1 MLLILGAVLP
11 YNLFVPEQI
20 IPSPITDE
28 LRTSYLDYAMSVI
41 AGRALPDVRDGL
53 KPVQRRILFALR
65 ELGLTPDKPFR
76 KSATVVGEVIGKY
89 HPHGDAAVYDAL
101 VRMAQDFSLR
111 YPLVQGQGNFGSIDG
126 DPPAAY
132 RYTEARLSRVATEL
146 LSDIDQET
154 VDFVPNFDGRLQE
167 PVVLP
172 SGFPNLLA
180 NGSSGIA
187 VGMAT
192 NIPPHNISEL
202 VDGFVALIDD
212 PELHEEKLLSIVKGP
227 DFPTGGVILGD
238 KGIKEAYLTGKG
250 RVVVRARYRIEEKPK
265 KPLEIV
271 FTEIP
276 YMVNKT
282 AIIEQIA
289 ALVREKRI
297 EGIGDL
303 RDESDREGMRL
314 VVEVKKGFDPEVLVR
329 QLFKHTALQTTFG
342 AIMLALDG
350 LQPKIMTL
358 REMMMRFLAHREDV
372 VTRRTKFRLAKA
384 QARAHILEGFLK
396 ALDIIDEIIALIRR
410 SEETSEAKDS
420 LIRDFGFSEAQAKAI
435 LDMRL
440 SQLTR
445 LEGSK
450 IRAEYEGLLKDIE
463 YYNSLL
469 ASRKL
474 LLSVIKEELLE
485 IKRKFG
491 DERRTSIAPEEDD
504 FEAEELIQEEDMVV
518 LVTKEGYIKRI
529 PLRQYRTNRRRVQ
542 GRNTLSTYEDDWPIA
557 TKIAST
563 HSYTMWIMNNGAVYW
578 MKTYRVPQAGFGAK
592 GKPLSL
598 FFKTKE
604 EEYVVDALVFDPE
617 TDSDKFLVVGTRNG
631 LIKKVR
637 FADVLRGRK
646 GTPIITLKEGDCVAD
661 AVLVSDEDVVMAKE
675 DGRAVRLRLKDIPAR
690 SRRAG
695 AVKGTRGAPVVS
707 LVPVGKDTILFT
719 ITEQGCGKRFNPN
732 QEDDGRLQLHP
743 LGRGSRGVVV
753 QRVTKKTGKLVKLM
767 RCEEEGQMV
776 VLTEKGVSARIDVS
790 GVPEYR
796 RDSQGVRIMTVAEG
810 DRVVDASW
818 VPQEE

>member
-1 MLLILGAVLP
+1 
-11 YNLFVPEQI
+11 
-20 IPSPITDE
+20 
-28 LRTSYLDYAMSVI
+28 
-41 AGRALPDVRDGL
+41 
-53 KPVQRRILFALR
+53 
-65 ELGLTPDKPFR
+65 
-76 KSATVVGEVIGKY
+76 
-89 HPHGDAAVYDAL
+89 
-101 VRMAQDFSLR
+101 
-111 YPLVQGQGNFGSIDG
+111 
-126 DPPAAY
+126 
-132 RYTEARLSRVATEL
+132 
-146 LSDIDQET
+146 
-154 VDFVPNFDGRLQE
+154 
-167 PVVLP
+167 
-172 SGFPNLLA
+172 
-180 NGSSGIA
+180 
-187 VGMAT
+187 
-192 NIPPHNISEL
+192 
-202 VDGFVALIDD
+202 
-212 PELHEEKLLSIVKGP
+212 
-227 DFPTGGVILGD
+227 
-238 KGIKEAYLTGKG
+238 
-250 RVVVRARYRIEEKPK
+250 
-265 KPLEIV
+265 
-271 FTEIP
+271 
-276 YMVNKT
+276 
-282 AIIEQIA
+282 
-289 ALVREKRI
+289 
-297 EGIGDL
+297 
-303 RDESDREGMRL
+303 
-314 VVEVKKGFDPEVLVR
+314 
-329 QLFKHTALQTTFG
+329 
-342 AIMLALDG
+342 
-350 LQPKIMTL
+350 L

-776 VLTEKGVSARIDVS
+776 VLTERGVSARIDVS